1 MLYWT
6 KYKIIDKC
14 DEHLLVWNTRTSVG
28 IIIDGDIDPIIKS
41 VEKGE
46 WDETCSEQLKRIL
59 IDHETLVTEDQY
71 NTEELLV
78 RNFRDI
84 VVFDDS
90 FLSLTIIPTDRCNF
104 NCLYCYQSDTVH
116 NMTKETADSIVKMI
130 ERNNSIK
137 KLHISWFGG
146 EPLCNKSIV
155 YYLMEKIN
163 DVCRRKGVVLMG
175 DMTTNASLLDVDTFS
190 KLYSLKV
197 LNYQITIDGCKET
210 HNVQRPTKN
219 GQDSYQMIMNNLLA
233 IRDNIHG
240 KFFKIGIRTNFT
252 DFVDEGFQS
261 FKYELI
267 NNFSNDQRFYFF
279 FQWVKNW
286 GGDRVSAISSALLND
301 DAAISKYGRWMDE
314 MSHTTVRTGDL
325 SMIRAGSGL
334 CIGCRSNSFLIDTD
348 GSVCKCTTAIYDDD
362 FRDRAIIGRIDNDGK
377 IIKDKWKEAM
387 WLTADASFEECRNC
401 SQYPICLGMP
411 CPYYKQKHKKVICNK
426 DDTYV
431 RYMVRALAR
440 QKKMK
445 TISI

>member
-6 KYKIIDKC
+6 KYKIIDKY
-14 DEHLLVWNTRTSVG
+14 DGSLIVWNTRTSDG
-28 IIIDGDIDPIIKS
+28 IVINGDIDSVIKS
-41 VEKGE
+41 TERGE
-46 WDETCSEQLKRIL
+46 WDDTCNEQLKQIL
-59 IDHETLVTEDQY
+59 IDNETLLTEDQY
-71 NTEELLV
+71 NVEELIIK
-78 RNFRDI
+78 NFRDT

-90 FLSLTIIPTDRCNF
+90 FLSLTIIPTDTCNF

-130 ERNNSIK
+130 EQNTTLK

-163 DVCRRKGVVLMG
+163 DVCKQKRVVLIA

-210 HNVQRPTKN
+210 HNVQRPAKN

-233 IRDNIHG
+233 IRDNIQG

-252 DFVDEGFQS
+252 DFVDENFKS
-261 FKYELI
+261 FKQELI
-267 NNFSNDQRFYFF
+267 NNFSDDQRFYFF

-286 GGDRVSAISSALLND
+286 GGDRVSAISSNLLD
-301 DAAISKYGRWMDE
+301 DDDAISKYGQWMDE
-314 MSHTTVRTGDL
+314 MSNTPVRTGDL
-325 SMIRAGSGL
+325 TMIRAGSSL
-334 CIGCRSNSFLIDTD
+334 CIGCRSHSLLIDTD
-348 GSVCKCTTAIYDDD
+348 GSICKCTTAIYDDD
-362 FRDRAIIGRIDNDGK
+362 FRNRAIIGRISNDGK
-377 IIKDKWKEAM
+377 IIKDKWKEAA
-387 WLTADASFEECRNC
+387 WLTADASFEECKNC
-401 SQYPICLGMP
+401 SLYPICLGMP
-411 CPYYKQKHKKVICNK
+411 CPYYKMKNRKVICNK

-431 RYMVRALAR
+431 RYILRALAR
-440 QKKMK
+440 QMK
-445 TISI
+445 FKIISI